1 MRKPVYRH
9 PNFVTKTEAKRTE
22 DKRYW
27 LKLTINENKKESLIV
42 ILKNPSRATKDISD
56 KTVFNV
62 TNYIYKNSNRYKQL
76 KNVGTIII
84 LNLIPNYET
93 YSENLLNI
101 TSNIIDRQNL
111 KTIDNFSSQH
121 NNVIIAWG
129 NPPKGLKNEYNKIKE
144 EVLLTL
150 KKNKNHIYYIHK
162 LSALGNPKHGQIWAY
177 KDKMIEYN
185 FNNKTS

>member
-9 PNFVTKTEAKRTE
+9 PEFVLKTEAKRTE
-22 DKRYW
+22 TKRYW
-27 LKLTINENKKESLIV
+27 LKLTIDQNKSERIIV

-62 TNYIYKNSNRYKQL
+62 TNYIYKNANRYNQL
-76 KNVGTIII
+76 QNVGTIII

-101 TSNIIDRQNL
+101 TSNITDKRNL
-111 KTIDNFSSQH
+111 KAIDVFSSKH
-121 NNVIIAWG
+121 KNVIIAWG
-129 NPPKGLKNEYNKIKE
+129 NPPKGLKNEYNRIKE
-144 EVLLTL
+144 DVLITL
-150 KKNKNHIYYIHK
+150 KRNKNDIYYIHK

-177 KDKMIEYN
+177 KDEMIKYN
-185 FNNKTS
+185 F